1 MRKLIT
7 AAAISFALFCFG
19 TARADNPAPSDDE
32 GFAIGSGP
40 GHSWVG
46 YLVYTVGETNYDWGN
61 TLASDPKY
69 SPNPANQH
77 FDYYRPTDYQFNI
90 VDPAG
95 GQSTQYFE
103 TPPPN
108 ATVTPAGG
116 SSVPCT
122 ETLFNSNSQME
133 IHLASEFVCA
143 SGYDQN
149 GYSEEC
155 SLPFAVGN
163 WIGWSVTGSPTF
175 VLQMQAY
182 NAYGDQ
188 LYNEDVEFDSTSKSW
203 VGRGSGPPGYT
214 IAGPAGSFGPS
225 GWEADSPLASP
236 VPVPGAAA
244 LGIVG
249 IGLLGWIKRRVG
261 SGAEKRP

>member
-1 MRKLIT
+1 MEKERCPMRNLII
-7 AAAISFALFCFG
+7 AAAISFTMFCFG

-46 YLVYTVGETNYDWGN
+46 YPVYTVGETNYDWGN
-61 TLASDPKY
+61 TLATDPNY
-69 SPNPANQH
+69 SPVPANQH

-90 VDPAG
+90 VNPAG

-108 ATVTPAGG
+108 ATVTPYGG
-116 SSVPCT
+116 SPVACT
-122 ETLFNSNSQME
+122 ETLFNSNRQME
-133 IHLASEFVCA
+133 IHLATEFV
-143 SGYDQN
+143 YVN
-149 GYSEEC
+149 GYSEES
-155 SLPFAVGN
+155 SLPFGVGD

-182 NAYGDQ
+182 NAYGNQ
-188 LYNEDVEFDSTSKSW
+188 LYNEDVEFVSSSQSW
-203 VGRGSGPPGYT
+203 VGRGSVSGPLSY
-214 IAGPAGSFGPS
+214 IDAAPAGSFGPR
-225 GWEADSPLASP
+225 GWEADSPLTSP
-236 VPVPGAAA
+236 VPVPGAAV

-249 IGLLGWIKRRVG
+249 IGLLGWVKRRVG
-261 SGAEKRP
+261 